1 MFKFARGT
9 LLEAR
14 DKPRRFP
21 RCIVERSPDNVFIT
35 SGLIKAR
42 VTIFTIRV
50 SCADPRARAF
60 KRGSFNAAAERSER
74 IYYLDALRADLHLGK
89 KDDVML
95 EYRRSKFS
103 RGIDLLI
110 SSARRSTI
118 RVGIPI
124 ERFQTDAQK

>member
-1 MFKFARGT
+1 MFKFARGR

-60 KRGSFNAAAERSER
+60 KRGSFNAAAERSG
-74 IYYLDALRADLHLGK
+74 IYYLDALRADLHLKK
-89 KDDVML
+89 KDDVTL

-110 SSARRSTI
+110 SSARRWTI
-118 RVGIPI
+118 RMGIPI